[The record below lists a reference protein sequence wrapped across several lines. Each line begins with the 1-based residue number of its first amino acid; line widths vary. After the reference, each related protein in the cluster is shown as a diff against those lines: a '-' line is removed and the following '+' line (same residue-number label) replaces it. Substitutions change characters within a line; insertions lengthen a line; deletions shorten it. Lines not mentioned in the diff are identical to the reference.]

1 MVPAGGAQV
10 NAVAFQLQTGSDYV
24 TGTPIDLVFVITADH
39 TSEGYYPYYQTDAGQ
54 YAIPILFFRPGEKL
68 NGKAGV
74 TSQQTD
80 IMPSVLDYLSYDHDY
95 VAFGNSVFD
104 TSAPRFSVHYI
115 SGTYGM
121 IKDGYMLES
130 DGNKT
135 TAFYDLGK
143 DKLQKN
149 NLRAQ
154 NLPAMKSL
162 EIFLKAY
169 LQQYDNRLIENRLTA
184 E

>member
-1 MVPAGGAQV
+1 
-10 NAVAFQLQTGSDYV
+10 
-24 TGTPIDLVFVITADH
+24 
-39 TSEGYYPYYQTDAGQ
+39 
-54 YAIPILFFRPGEKL
+54 
-68 NGKAGV
+68 
-74 TSQQTD
+74 
-80 IMPSVLDYLSYDHDY
+80 
-95 VAFGNSVFD
+95 
-104 TSAPRFSVHYI
+104 
-115 SGTYGM
+115 M